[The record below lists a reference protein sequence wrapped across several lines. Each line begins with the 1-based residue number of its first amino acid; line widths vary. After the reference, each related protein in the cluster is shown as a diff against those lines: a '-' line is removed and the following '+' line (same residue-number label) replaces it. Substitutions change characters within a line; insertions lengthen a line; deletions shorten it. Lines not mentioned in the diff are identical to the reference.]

1 MPNAP
6 ADRRRQ
12 PQRQN
17 TYNTTQPPRPEPR
30 RNPLNDEN
38 SWRRDGEPP
47 GENLHRSM
55 SVLMRR
61 QAKNG
66 NRLKMKKAPYGWRRG
81 D

>member
-1 MPNAP
+1 MPNHP

-12 PQRQN
+12 HQHH
-17 TYNTTQPPRPEPR
+17 NTTPPQSPQIR

-38 SWRRDGEPP
+38 SWRRDGELP
-47 GENLHRSM
+47 GEDRHRTM

-61 QAKNG
+61 QPKNG
-66 NRLKMKKAPYGWRRG
+66 SRLEMKKAPYGWRRG